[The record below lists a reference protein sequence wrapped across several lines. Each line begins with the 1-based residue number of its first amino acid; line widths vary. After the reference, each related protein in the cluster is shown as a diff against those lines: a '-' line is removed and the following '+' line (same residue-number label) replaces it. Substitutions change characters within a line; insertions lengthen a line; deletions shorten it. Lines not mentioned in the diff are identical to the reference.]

1 VKNKGQITIVGVI
14 TTLITTIVVALAF
27 MPIYK
32 DLVENST
39 AGWNT
44 SELLIF
50 QSIGVVLI
58 LGIIIGLLNFASV
71 VRERRE
77 Y

>member
-1 VKNKGQITIVGVI
+1 VKNKGQLTIIGVI
-14 TTLITTIVVALAF
+14 TTLITLIIVALAF
-27 MPIYK
+27 MPVYK
-32 DLVENST
+32 NLVENNT
-39 AGWNT
+39 AGWSN

-50 QSIGVVLI
+50 QSLGVVMLVS
-58 LGIIIGLLNFASV
+58 IIIGMLNFASV